1 MSQDAEHLLWSEQS
15 RRKLGSYNIFDLFVS
30 ERRAADGR
38 SGRFYLLSAP
48 DWVNVVPV
56 IRDADGRRRF
66 VMVRQ
71 YRHGADMV
79 TTEFP
84 AGLVSPGEKPEETA
98 ARELAEETGRTA
110 GRLTALGKIR
120 PNPAFLDNW
129 CHVFLAEDL
138 SEPGERRLDEMELL
152 DVREVWEEE
161 LVRNVG
167 TGEYVNSLVMAAL
180 LWYTLHKA

>member
-1 MSQDAEHLLWSEQS
+1 MPLDKEHLLWSEQS
-15 RRKLGSYNIFDLFVS
+15 RRKLGSYNIFDLFVC

-38 SGRFYLLSAP
+38 SGSFYLLTAP

-56 IRDADGRRRF
+56 IRGADGRTRF

-84 AGLVSPGEKPEETA
+84 AGLVSPGEKPEEAA

-110 GRLTALGKIR
+110 GRMTALGKIR
-120 PNPAFLDNW
+120 PNPAFMNNW

-138 SEPGERRLDEMELL
+138 SEPGDKKLDEMEIL
-152 DVREVWEEE
+152 DVRVVSEEE
-161 LVRNVG
+161 LQSNVG